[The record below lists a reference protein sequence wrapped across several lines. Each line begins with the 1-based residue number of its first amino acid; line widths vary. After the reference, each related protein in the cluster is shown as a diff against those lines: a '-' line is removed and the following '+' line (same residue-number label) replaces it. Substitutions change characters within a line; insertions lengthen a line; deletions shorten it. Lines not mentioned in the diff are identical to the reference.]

1 MLYRFEQFT
10 TLISAIYQNIQKIER
25 DEMEK
30 QGLKGAYAQ
39 YLLALQQHPQGL
51 TAAQLSE
58 LCEKDKAA
66 VSRAVTEL
74 ENRGL
79 LIRSAQS
86 SGAYRASLTL
96 TETGLQAA
104 KFVSARAA
112 AAVEQAGKGLS
123 NQDRQ
128 VFYAA
133 LGRIAANRAFARK
146 RDESKAVTAMYDLAE
161 RMDAEQAEDIYQQM
175 PAQAQA
181 NVVTQQ
187 QAAQVSC

>member
-86 SGAYRASLTL
+86 SGTYRASLTL

-123 NQDRQ
+123 DQDRQ
-128 VFYAA
+128 AFYAA
-133 LGRIAANRAFARK
+133 LGRIAANLDAI
-146 RDESKAVTAMYDLAE
+146 SKE
-161 RMDAEQAEDIYQQM
+161 GI
-175 PAQAQA
+175 A
-181 NVVTQQ
+181 NME
-187 QAAQVSC
+187 